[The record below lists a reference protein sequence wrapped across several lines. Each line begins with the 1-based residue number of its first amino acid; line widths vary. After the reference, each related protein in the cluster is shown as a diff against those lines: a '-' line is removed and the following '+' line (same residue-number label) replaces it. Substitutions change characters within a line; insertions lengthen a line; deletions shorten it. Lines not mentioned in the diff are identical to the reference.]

1 MTNKYLNRTLVLLKP
16 DSVERALMGRV
27 INRFEEAGFKIV
39 AMKMVKADP
48 STVGKHYDED
58 LARRR
63 GEHIRQYNIDFI
75 SSGPVLAMVIE
86 GVNAIENVRK
96 LCGTTEPKSS
106 PPGTIRGDFS
116 HVSYGYCDD
125 EKMVVKNVIH
135 ASENEEF
142 AEKEIKIWF
151 KDDEI
156 VDYTNVH
163 ERHTR

>member
-1 MTNKYLNRTLVLLKP
+1 MTSKYLDRTLVLLKP
-16 DSVERALMGRV
+16 DSVERSLIGK
-27 INRFEEAGFKIV
+27 IISRFEEAGFKIV
-39 AMKMVKADP
+39 AMKMVQATP
-48 STVGKHYDED
+48 EMVGKHYDED

-63 GEHIRQYNIDFI
+63 GEHIRQYNINFI
-75 SSGPVLAMVIE
+75 SSGPVVAMVVE
-86 GVNAIENVRK
+86 GVSAIENVRK

-106 PPGTIRGDFS
+106 PPGTIRGDYS

-142 AEKEIKIWF
+142 AEREISIWF
-151 KDDEI
+151 KPTEI
-156 VDYTNVH
+156 VTYTNVH